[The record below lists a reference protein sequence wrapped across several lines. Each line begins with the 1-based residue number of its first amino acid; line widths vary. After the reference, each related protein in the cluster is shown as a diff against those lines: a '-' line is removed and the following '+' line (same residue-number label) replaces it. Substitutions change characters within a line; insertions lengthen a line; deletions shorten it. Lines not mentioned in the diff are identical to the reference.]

1 MNLGGLAASLIMR
14 GIRFYY
20 VPTTLTG
27 QIDASMGS
35 KQAIN
40 FKGAKN
46 WLGMFNDPEFC
57 YVNPLF
63 LKTTSL

>member
-1 MNLGGLAASLIMR
+1 
-14 GIRFYY
+14 
-20 VPTTLTG
+20 
-27 QIDASMGS
+27 MGS